1 MTIVETTAF
10 THSVVRLLTVE
21 SYRALQIELVRDPEK
36 GPVIPGSGGVRK
48 LRWARP
54 GGGKR
59 GGVRIIYY
67 WASAKQIIL
76 MLLVYGK
83 SEQDNLTAGQLGVL
97 RHLVENE
104 FK

>member
-1 MTIVETTAF
+1 M
-10 THSVVRLLTVE
+10 TVE

-36 GPVIPGSGGVRK
+36 GQIIPGSGGVRK
-48 LRWARP
+48 LRWARA

-59 GGVRIIYY
+59 GGLRIIYY

-83 SEQDNLTAGQLGVL
+83 SEQDNLTPGQLGML
-97 RHLVENE
+97 RHLVERE